1 MKLLVCIVA
10 IARSNRTQF
19 CIIILEK
26 KQKLNIEMKKLP
38 LLLLLMI
45 LSVTG
50 YAQIKFEKGYFIDN
64 NGSKTECL
72 IKNIDWHDNPTQI
85 QYKITEDAKAK
96 TGYIKNI
103 KEFAVSDLRYIR
115 VTIDIDRSSKD
126 LKKLSDNKNP
136 EFKEETLFLKHL
148 VKGEANLYLY
158 EDGNLRRYFYN
169 VGDDNIQQ
177 LIYKVY
183 RVSSIQIDKNNRY
196 KQQLWT
202 DVRCDNIEE
211 SEAVKTEYKR
221 KSLIKYFT
229 KYNTCIDP
237 SFVNI
242 QKREDRDLFNLSI
255 KPGIGFASLPYRNRT
270 SSNVGDFENK
280 TTFKLGVEAEFVLP
294 FNKGK
299 WAIFIEPT
307 YQSYDSNIETE
318 TNPSFTGTPTI
329 RNYKVEYKSIE
340 LPIGARHYFFL
351 NDKSK
356 LFVNVAYVLDFEF
369 DSTYSIQI
377 NAADPTS
384 FDLESRTNVI
394 GGVGFK
400 YNNKYSI
407 ETRFATGR
415 EIYGRFNAQ
424 SYNYKSFSVIL
435 GYTLF

>member
-1 MKLLVCIVA
+1 
-10 IARSNRTQF
+10 
-19 CIIILEK
+19 
-26 KQKLNIEMKKLP
+26 MKKLP

-211 SEAVKTEYKR
+211 SEAAKTEYKR

-242 QKREDRDLFNLSI
+242 QKREDRDLFNI
-255 KPGIGFASLPYRNRT
+255 TIRPGIDF
-270 SSNVGDFENK
+270 SSVSTDIEGATDFDNEIGLR
-280 TTFKLGVEAEFVLP
+280 FGVEAEFILP
-294 FNKGK
+294 FNKNK
-299 WAIFIEPT
+299 WGIFIEPT
-307 YQSYDSNIETE
+307 YRSY
-318 TNPSFTGTPTI
+318 TPEVVTQTTDFI
-329 RNYKVEYKSIE
+329 GIINTTKLSLDYKSIE
-340 LPIGARHYFFL
+340 LPIGLRHYFFL

-356 LFVNVAYVLDFEF
+356 LFVNAAYVVDFEL
-369 DSTYSIQI
+369 DSSF
-377 NAADPTS
+377 TS
-384 FDLESRTNVI
+384 QLNDGVERDIDLKTKSNIII
-394 GGVGFK
+394 GFGFK
-400 YNNKYSI
+400 YNDRYGI
-407 ETRFATGR
+407 EARYGTNR
-415 EIYGRFNAQ
+415 EIGGF
-424 SYNYKSFSVIL
+424 YNYKSFSVIL